1 MHPADSSPTR
11 LVAADGGT
19 PSSLRVR
26 RFRLSVLEGP
36 NRGLFCEPHADQA
49 TVGTVEGA
57 DLVLSDR
64 TVSRFHLKISATP
77 QGFLLRDLGST
88 NGTFLEGYRV
98 REVYLRS
105 GARLGVGNTL
115 VEFRLQEEESDF
127 ELSTRHRFGP
137 LVGGDPSMRRVFSM
151 LQRIAPTDATV
162 LIEGETGTGK
172 ELAARAIH
180 EHSKR
185 SGGPF
190 VVVDAGSLPATLI
203 ESELFGH
210 ERGAFTG
217 ATNPRAGAFE
227 EADGGTVFLDEL
239 GELPIELQPKL
250 LRVLEQRE
258 IRRLGSN
265 RVHKVDVRVIAA
277 TNRELKAEINRGS
290 FRADLYYRLA
300 VVTIALPALRE
311 RPGDID
317 LLARHFLQDLGRQAG
332 KQFDISAATIERLG
346 RQPWHGNVR
355 ELRNF
360 IERSIWLSEGS
371 QLQVTNLLE
380 GDVGRPAP
388 RAPAVP
394 TPEVDA
400 SAPAGPRPELML
412 PYKVSKQQWVD
423 FFDTTYLPA
432 LLERCKGNVSKAARE
447 AELDRAYLF
456 RLLRRHGLKG
466 QRGR

>member
-11 LVAADGGT
+11 LVAPDGGA

-26 RFRLSVLEGP
+26 RFRLTVLEGP
-36 NRGLFCEPHADQA
+36 DRGLGCEPQGDQA

-64 TVSRFHLKISATP
+64 TVSRFHLKVSATP
-77 QGFLLRDLGST
+77 QGFLMRDLGST
-88 NGTFLEGYRV
+88 NGTYLEGYRV
-98 REVYLRS
+98 REVFLRH

-115 VEFRLQEEESDF
+115 IEFGLQEEESDF
-127 ELSTRHRFGP
+127 ELSSRQRFGP
-137 LVGGDPSMRRVFSM
+137 LVGADPAMRRIFSM

-180 EHSKR
+180 EHSNR
-185 SGGPF
+185 RDGPF

-217 ATNPRAGAFE
+217 ATNPRSGAFE

-239 GELPIELQPKL
+239 GELPTELQPKL

-258 IRRLGSN
+258 VRRVGSN
-265 RVHKVDVRVIAA
+265 RVKKVDVRVIAA

-300 VVTIALPALRE
+300 VVTVTLPSLRE
-311 RPGDID
+311 RPGDIA
-317 LLARHFLQDLGRQAG
+317 LLARHLLKELGTQTG
-332 KQFDISAATIERLG
+332 KQFDISDATIERLE

-360 IERSIWLSEGS
+360 IERSIWLSEGQ

-380 GDVGRPAP
+380 NDVGRAAP
-388 RAPAVP
+388 RAAEGEPESRSESP
-394 TPEVDA
+394 TP
-400 SAPAGPRPELML
+400 PGPQPELLL
-412 PYKVSKQQWVD
+412 PYKVSKQRWMD
-423 FFDTTYLPA
+423 YFDTTYLPA
-432 LLERCKGNVSKAARE
+432 LLERCTGNVSKAARE

-466 QRGR
+466 